1 MHHFLVGVSIM
12 FLFVTAPI
20 GALPLEAQTD
30 RQQRHR
36 VPADFM
42 SYQGAAWLERADRV
56 VEEQPQRVLEVMALE
71 SGDVV
76 ADVGCGSGYYARKI
90 APLVGPGGLVYCEDI
105 QPEMLEIMERLA
117 GEEGVT
123 GIESVLGTPSE
134 PRLPADALDWVIIAD
149 VYHEMSDPVQM
160 LAGIRGALAPG
171 GQVALLEYRAED
183 GTGDQIKADHR
194 MSVRQVLSEWK
205 AAGFQLVA
213 LHEFLP
219 SQHLF
224 FFRPAEEAAEPTL
237 DDHDLYDAIEAG
249 AVEAEARGDGDG
261 AVRIRIRRTGGQP
274 MIVTSPVGG
283 YFRSDGE
290 ARDMVARRDGWVVLA
305 DDDWHEWSVR
315 AVGRQRD
322 RDPPSSDDHLTIL
335 PPSTEPTLAEL
346 MHQLQIGTYTVTDPS
361 VVGWV
366 SPTLY
371 PPITHQIEQ
380 AAVWITDADLAYEE
394 MESDIQ
400 NPRIPAQYAVA
411 FALVFVDRA
420 GIDVTSRRV
429 WGDSG
434 RVFQAVRDRGLAL
447 WYQLKSTAP

>member
-1 MHHFLVGVSIM
+1 MQDFLRGLSIIV
-12 FLFVTAPI
+12 LFVTTPI
-20 GALPLEAQTD
+20 GAQPIEAQTD

-71 SGDVV
+71 AGDVV

-90 APLVGPGGLVYCEDI
+90 APLVVPGGRVYCEDI

-117 GEEGVT
+117 AEEGVT
-123 GIESVLGTPSE
+123 GIESVLGAPSD

-149 VYHEMSDPVQM
+149 VYHEMSDPAPM

-171 GQVALLEYRAED
+171 GQVALLEYRSED

-205 AAGFQLVA
+205 AEGFQLIA

-224 FFRPAEEAAEPTL
+224 FFRPEEEAAEPTL
-237 DDHDLYDAIEAG
+237 DDHDLYDAIAAG
-249 AVEAEARGDGDG
+249 AVKADARGDGDS
-261 AVRIRIRRTGGQP
+261 AVSIRIRRTGDQP
-274 MIVTSPVGG
+274 ILVTSPVGG
-283 YFRSDGE
+283 YFQSDGE
-290 ARDMVARRDGWVVLA
+290 VRDMVARRDGWVVLA
-305 DDDWHEWSVR
+305 DDDWYEWSVR

-322 RDPPSSDDHLTIL
+322 RDPPSSDDHLAIL

-346 MHQLQIGTYTVTDPS
+346 MHQLQVGTYTVRDPK

-371 PPITHQIEQ
+371 PPLTHQIEQ

-394 MESDIQ
+394 MESDIG
-400 NPRIPAQYAVA
+400 NRRIPAQYAVA

-420 GIDVTSRRV
+420 GIDVTSRQV
-429 WGDSG
+429 WGDSE
-434 RVFQAVRDRGLAL
+434 RVFQAVRDQGLAL
-447 WYQLKSTAP
+447 WYQLKSAAP

>member
-1 MHHFLVGVSIM
+1 VQKFLRGLSIIV
-12 FLFVTAPI
+12 LFVTTPI
-20 GALPLEAQTD
+20 GAQPIEAQTD

-71 SGDVV
+71 AGDVV

-90 APLVGPGGLVYCEDI
+90 APLVVPGGRVYCEDI

-117 GEEGVT
+117 AEEDVT
-123 GIESVLGTPSE
+123 GIESVLGTPSD

-149 VYHEMSDPVQM
+149 VYHEMSDPAPM
-160 LAGIRGALAPG
+160 LAGIRRALAPG
-171 GQVALLEYRAED
+171 GQVALLEYRSED

-205 AAGFQLVA
+205 AEGFQLVA

-237 DDHDLYDAIEAG
+237 DDHDLYDAIAAG
-249 AVEAEARGDGDG
+249 AVEADARGDGDR
-261 AVRIRIRRTGGQP
+261 AVRIRIRRTGDQP
-274 MIVTSPVGG
+274 IVVTSPVGS
-283 YFRSDGE
+283 YFQSDG
-290 ARDMVARRDGWVVLA
+290 AVRDMVARRDGWVVLA

-322 RDPPSSDDHLTIL
+322 HDPPGGDDHLTML
-335 PPSTEPTLAEL
+335 PPSTEPALAEL
-346 MHQLQIGTYTVTDPS
+346 MFQLQVGTYTVADPS
-361 VVGWV
+361 VVGWT

-371 PPITHQIEQ
+371 PPLTHQIEQ
-380 AAVWITDADLAYEE
+380 AAVWIADADLAYEE
-394 MESDIQ
+394 MESDIED
-400 NPRIPAQYAVA
+400 PRIPAQYAVA

-420 GIDVTSRRV
+420 GIDVTGRRV
-429 WGDSG
+429 WGDSE
-434 RVFQAVRDRGLAL
+434 RLFQPLRDQGLAL
-447 WYQLKSTAP
+447 WYRLKSAAP